1 LLEAIENGLNSDG
14 YYLKLPAKDNK
25 KHLQNVQIH
34 DTAIVS
40 PVLVTPRNL

>member
-34 DTAIVS
+34 DTAILS
-40 PVLVTPRNL
+40 LLPPTLKK